1 MLYFRVAV
9 ESTHRAE
16 RVSERKIHVMIGC
29 LPKKKL
35 SVDIRHWLLFSDIL
49 RSPACLDLIVKET
62 IYLMCE

>member
-1 MLYFRVAV
+1 
-9 ESTHRAE
+9 
-16 RVSERKIHVMIGC
+16 MIGC